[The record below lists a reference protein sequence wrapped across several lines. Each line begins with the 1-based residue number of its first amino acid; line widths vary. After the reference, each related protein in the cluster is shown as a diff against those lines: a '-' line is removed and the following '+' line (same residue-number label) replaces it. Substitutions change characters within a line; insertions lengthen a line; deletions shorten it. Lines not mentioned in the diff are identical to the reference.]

1 MTAFLNVGVD
11 VSIHLSETPSR
22 GVNDNCVGLLV
33 ITLTLMLI
41 LAGTAPAVA
50 VFHHRWIMFGGD

>member
-1 MTAFLNVGVD
+1 MTVFLNVGVD

-22 GVNDNCVGLLV
+22 GVNDKSVGLLV
-33 ITLTLMLI
+33 ITLMLI